1 MKRIQ
6 QGFTLIELMIVV
18 AIIGILAAIALPA
31 YQDYT
36 VRSKVTEG
44 LTLAEAAKSIVWE
57 FWQSSGNL
65 AVVTQEVTSASTG
78 CAGSIVYCFTVT
90 KYVSEVSININNGE
104 VKVSYD
110 ITSNG
115 IAQLTAATNS
125 VFFVPTIGD
134 VALAPGSQGS
144 IDWHCK
150 GAASTYAP
158 GSVGTLPGRYS
169 PTQCRGA
176 V

>member
-44 LTLAEAAKSIVWE
+44 LTLAEAAKSVVSE
-57 FWQSSGNL
+57 TWQNNGSL
-65 AVVTQEVTSASTG
+65 ATVTQEVTSASTG
-78 CAGSIVYCFTVT
+78 CAASVVYCFTVT
-90 KYVSEVSININNGE
+90 KYVSAISIAATNGE
-104 VKVSYD
+104 VLVTYNVTAS
-110 ITSNG
+110 G
-115 IAQLTAATNS
+115 INQLGTNNT
-125 VFFVPTIGD
+125 VYLIPTIGNA
-134 VALAPGSQGS
+134 ALAAGSQGN

-150 GAASTYAP
+150 GAASTYAV
-158 GSVGTLPGRYS
+158 GSTGLLPGRYS
-169 PTQCRGA
+169 PTQCRSA